1 VDGLEYN
8 ARASAYGGPSM
19 NSDEALRHIRAA
31 CVARI
36 EWRDTDDEYGKG
48 YVDAYEDILAQIDDA
63 LEDMG

>member
-1 VDGLEYN
+1 
-8 ARASAYGGPSM
+8 M